1 MCVNRIFAGKGVMQL
16 KSFKDY
22 LVDEDAPTNAV
33 AGGGVDLA
41 PTGKAVMRKM
51 DRRSR
56 WDVDKMYK
64 RALGTRRETR

>member
-1 MCVNRIFAGKGVMQL
+1 MKL

-22 LVDEDAPTNAV
+22 MDENAPTTSV
-33 AGGGVDLA
+33 AGGGIDLA
-41 PTGKAVMRKM
+41 PTGKQVMRKM

-64 RALGTRRETR
+64 RATGTVYKR